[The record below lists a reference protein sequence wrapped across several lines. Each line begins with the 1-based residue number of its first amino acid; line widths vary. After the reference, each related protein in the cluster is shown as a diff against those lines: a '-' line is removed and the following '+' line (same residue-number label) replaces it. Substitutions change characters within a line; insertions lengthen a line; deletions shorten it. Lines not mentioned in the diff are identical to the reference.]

1 MVLLLTILTSL
12 VTAAPVTEESNVTEV
27 AEVRFEDIEKVLADP
42 FTELSELL
50 KELDDESVQSNKTHH
65 HLLRSSADILTEIRA
80 NILKFLNDH
89 FPDLVN
95 KEHPLMVNLSC
106 HLRTEEYEHATLAE
120 LCQKFSGG
128 TISYTVKAD
137 VDCILS
143 SLFRINSYLQKLISF
158 YGLTDLKKTA
168 ELSKMLNSL
177 AGHFQTSK
185 EDVTEKMEASCQ
197 NYTAALAASKIG
209 IANGI
214 GVNET
219 SNNTE
224 VADRASVNQNT
235 SAVDGIIL
243 SEDKKKKQEE
253 NFKEEKKTI
262 GEIKND
268 VHLLSG
274 LLVEFEKEE
283 KVAESLAGLAESNV
297 TISSDIDAMIA
308 NVNAEKPNA
317 TLSVG
322 SSVVNS
328 TESKVVNTDE
338 IKADGIVESND
349 TLSQGSRVNLTE
361 SNVVNTDEIKVG
373 EIVES
378 NDTLS
383 QGSRVNLTESNVVNT
398 DEIKVGEIVESND
411 TLSQGSRVNP
421 TESNV
426 VNTDEIKADGIVE
439 SNDTLSQGSRVNP
452 TESNVVNTDEIKV
465 GEIVESND
473 TLSQGSRVNPTE
485 SNVVNTDEIEAG
497 GIVESNDTL
506 SQGSRVNPTESNVVN
521 TDEIE
526 ADGIVESNDTL
537 SQGSRVNPTESN
549 VNTDEIKDSG
559 IVESNVVSTLKPHV
573 TEAGDNV
580 EKTDNDESM
589 LKILKSETGMAN
601 NATIESEESVIDGVK
616 ESLENKEALHTTKGT
631 PKENDL
637 EEIFNK
643 LF

>member
-1 MVLLLTILTSL
+1 MACQSGQRLLMVLLLTILTSF

-89 FPDLVN
+89 FPDSVN

-243 SEDKKKKQEE
+243 SEEDKKKKQEE
-253 NFKEEKKTI
+253 NFEEEKKTI
-262 GEIKND
+262 GEIKNN

-274 LLVEFEKEE
+274 LLAEFEKEE
-283 KVAESLAGLAESNV
+283 KAAESLAGLAESNV

-465 GEIVESND
+465 GGIVESND

-485 SNVVNTDEIEAG
+485 SNVVNADEIEAG

-521 TDEIE
+521 TDE
-526 ADGIVESNDTL
+526 V
-537 SQGSRVNPTESN
+537 
-549 VNTDEIKDSG
+549 KDSG